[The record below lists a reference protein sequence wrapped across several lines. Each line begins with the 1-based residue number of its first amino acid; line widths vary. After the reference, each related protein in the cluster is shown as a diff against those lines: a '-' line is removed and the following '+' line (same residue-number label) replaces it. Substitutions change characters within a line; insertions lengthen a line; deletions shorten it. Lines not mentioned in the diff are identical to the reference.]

1 MKQLN
6 GKVALITGASGGI
19 GTEIARRFAADG
31 IDLVLCGRS
40 AEKLEK
46 TKAIAEGFGVQTMLW
61 SADLTVDGAAADCVQ
76 AVLDRFGRLDILVN
90 NAGMAL
96 SCPFE
101 ETTTEQFDRIM
112 ALNVRA
118 PYFLCQAALPAL
130 RQSDHA
136 TILNIASVVG
146 HKGYPLQSAYAASK
160 HALIGMS
167 KSLANEVYAENIRVH
182 VIAPGAVFTDM
193 VRIARPDLSD
203 EGMILA
209 EDIAEIAAFFVEHRT
224 NAVIDEIQVHR
235 AGKAPFAKTS
245 RAPFQGAA
253 ERSEAGGC
261 IESAILPNHACHCET
276 SVHTGR
282 GNPLS

>member
-1 MKQLN
+1 
-6 GKVALITGASGGI
+6 
-19 GTEIARRFAADG
+19 
-31 IDLVLCGRS
+31 
-40 AEKLEK
+40 
-46 TKAIAEGFGVQTMLW
+46 MLYT
-61 SADLTVDGAAADCVQ
+61 ADLTEDGAAAGCVE
-76 AVLDRFGRLDILVN
+76 AVLARFGRLDILVN

-101 ETTTEQFDRIM
+101 QTTAEQFDRIM

-136 TILNIASVVG
+136 TIVNIASVVG

-167 KSLANEVYAENIRVH
+167 KSLANEVYEQGVRVH
-182 VIAPGAVFTDM
+182 IIAPGAVFTDM
-193 VRIARPDLSD
+193 VRISRPDLSG

-209 EDIAEIAAFFVEHRT
+209 EDIADLAAFLVTHRT

-235 AGKAPFAKTS
+235 AGKAPFA
-245 RAPFQGAA
+245 
-253 ERSEAGGC
+253 
-261 IESAILPNHACHCET
+261 
-276 SVHTGR
+276 
-282 GNPLS
+282 

>member
-1 MKQLN
+1 MKQLH

-19 GTEIARRFAADG
+19 GTEIARRFARDG
-31 IDLVLCGRS
+31 LNLVLCGRS
-40 AEKLEK
+40 EEKLEK
-46 TKAIAEGFGVQTMLW
+46 TSAIAKEYGVETMVY
-61 SADLTVDGAAADCVQ
+61 ACDLTADGAAAACVQ
-76 AVLDRFGRLDILVN
+76 AVLERFGRLDILVN

-101 ETTTEQFDRIM
+101 ETTAEQFDKIM
-112 ALNVRA
+112 TLNVRA

-130 RQSDHA
+130 RNSDHA

-167 KSLANEVYAENIRVH
+167 KSLANEVYTENIRVH

-235 AGKAPFAKTS
+235 AGKAPFA
-245 RAPFQGAA
+245 
-253 ERSEAGGC
+253 
-261 IESAILPNHACHCET
+261 
-276 SVHTGR
+276 
-282 GNPLS
+282 

>member
-1 MKQLN
+1 MNPLN

-19 GTEIARRFAADG
+19 GTEIARRFARDG
-31 IDLVLCGRS
+31 INLVLCGRS

-46 TKAIAEGFGVQTMLW
+46 TRSIAEAFGVQTMVYPC
-61 SADLTVDGAAADCVQ
+61 DLTRDGAAQVCIQ
-76 AVLDRFGRLDILVN
+76 AVLERFGRLDILVN

-101 ETTTEQFDRIM
+101 ETTAEQFDQIM
-112 ALNVRA
+112 ALNVRT

-160 HALIGMS
+160 HALTGMS
-167 KSLANEVYAENIRVH
+167 KSLANEVYTEDIRVH

-235 AGKAPFAKTS
+235 AGKAPFA
-245 RAPFQGAA
+245 
-253 ERSEAGGC
+253 
-261 IESAILPNHACHCET
+261 
-276 SVHTGR
+276 
-282 GNPLS
+282 

>member
-1 MKQLN
+1 MNDLS

-19 GTEIARRFAADG
+19 GSAIARQFAG
-31 IDLVLCGRS
+31 LGLNVVLCGRS
-40 AEKLEK
+40 AEKL
-46 TKAIAEGFGVQTMLW
+46 KAVQESVAACGVQTMIYT
-61 SADLTVDGAAADCVQ
+61 ADLTEDGAAAGCVE
-76 AVLDRFGRLDILVN
+76 AVLAHFGRLDILVN

-101 ETTTEQFDRIM
+101 QTTAEQFDRIM

-136 TILNIASVVG
+136 TIVNIASVVG

-167 KSLANEVYAENIRVH
+167 KSLANEVYEQGVRVH
-182 VIAPGAVFTDM
+182 IIAPGAVFTDM
-193 VRIARPDLSD
+193 VRISRPDLSG

-209 EDIAEIAAFFVEHRT
+209 EDIADLAAFLVTHRT

-235 AGKAPFAKTS
+235 AGKAPFA
-245 RAPFQGAA
+245 
-253 ERSEAGGC
+253 
-261 IESAILPNHACHCET
+261 
-276 SVHTGR
+276 
-282 GNPLS
+282 